1 MQKLAEVNAQLRVT
15 VEVVGLLVLCHL
27 LPTLERANE
36 ENTEK
41 KLKEGKKKGS
51 PVKMKSICLDR

>member
-1 MQKLAEVNAQLRVT
+1 MQKVAEVNAQLRVT
-15 VEVVGLLVLCHL
+15 MEDVGLLMLYYL
-27 LPTLERANE
+27 LPTLERTNE

-51 PVKMKSICLDR
+51 PVKKKSICLGR